1 MAGEATAKKAATLR
15 ELADSDLRKR
25 EMDLAAKLFDLNKK
39 QALGQVDNPAGLK
52 HLKKARA
59 RVLTVMRERSLAL
72 ELSASA
78 EGAGD
83 DRGK

>member
-1 MAGEATAKKAATLR
+1 MANETTARKGSTLR
-15 ELADSDLRKR
+15 ELADSELVKQS
-25 EMDLAAKLFDLNKK
+25 MDLAAKLFDLNKK

-52 HLKKARA
+52 LLKKSRA

-72 ELSASA
+72 ELSAST